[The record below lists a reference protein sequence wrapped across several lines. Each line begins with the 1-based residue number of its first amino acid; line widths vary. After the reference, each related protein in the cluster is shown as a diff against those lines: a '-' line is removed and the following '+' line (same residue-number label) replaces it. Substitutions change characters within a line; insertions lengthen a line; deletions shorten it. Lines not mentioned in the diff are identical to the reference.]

1 MLTAGTFLMYEDT
14 NGKYTFRDSGSSST
28 KWNILVDITE
38 YPDLDS
44 EAKSEDNTTLSCQQ
58 HTYEP
63 GLPDNSGSM
72 AFKCNYNDDD
82 YERVSKLKDK
92 ILHMAVVFGGTPQ
105 ADGVSIIPTGGK
117 IVSEFNAR
125 TLYRRLSGGAGDRR
139 TAEVDVYQTVDA
151 KTYPVGA

>member
-14 NGKYTFRDSGSSST
+14 DGKYTFDDSGSSST

-72 AFKCNYNDDD
+72 AFKCNYNEND
-82 YERVSKLKDK
+82 YERVKKLVGE
-92 ILHMAVVFGGTPQ
+92 ILHCAVVFGGTSQ
-105 ADGVSIIPTGGK
+105 ADGVSIVPTGGK

-125 TLYRRLSGGAGDRR
+125 AKYRRLSGSAGDIRK
-139 TAEVDVYQTVDA
+139 AEVDVYQTTDA
-151 KTYPVGA
+151 KTYPKAA